1 MCVRVVEKDESQGPT
16 SNKTLCPSGLR
27 GWTQVPLAQAAWV
40 RIPQVSIFENFGIS
54 GWRSGWMEW
63 EEGGRVPRTPCCR
76 TAYPSPP
83 PPPSDQSVRSLRQG
97 SCPIFFA
104 PLGPLQ
110 QLSQKNG
117 VFLIWGPPALFFF
130 SAAWHLPKVLILQ
143 SASA

>member
-1 MCVRVVEKDESQGPT
+1 MCVRVVERDESQGPT

-40 RIPQVSIFENFGIS
+40 QIPQVSIFENFGIS

-76 TAYPSPP
+76 TAYPPP
-83 PPPSDQSVRSLRQG
+83 PTPPPQRPVRSVSATG
-97 SCPIFFA
+97 VMPDFFA

-117 VFLIWGPPALFFF
+117 VFLIWDNPPSFFF
-130 SAAWHLPKVLILQ
+130 PPPGTCPRF
-143 SASA
+143 